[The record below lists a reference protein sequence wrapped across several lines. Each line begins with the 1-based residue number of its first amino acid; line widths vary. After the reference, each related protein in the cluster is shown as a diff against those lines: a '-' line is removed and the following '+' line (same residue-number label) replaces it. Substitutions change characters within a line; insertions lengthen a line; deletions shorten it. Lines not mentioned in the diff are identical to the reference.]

1 MRPSAFSFHLFFALF
16 VVIMQGE
23 PYMKCVMDEGMPK
36 SGSPFEKGR
45 LFIFFRILF
54 PQAGELGD
62 AELALLA
69 KALPGPTP
77 PPPSAVSNLVMRA
90 SQLNI

>member
-1 MRPSAFSFHLFFALF
+1 
-16 VVIMQGE
+16 
-23 PYMKCVMDEGMPK
+23 MDEGMPK

-54 PQAGELGD
+54 PQAGELGES
-62 AELALLA
+62 ELALLA

-77 PPPSAVSNLVMRA
+77 APPSAVIQSVTVIAVLSCA
-90 SQLNI
+90 NI